1 MFSLIVFSITMM
13 SVLNANFSA
22 LFSGEEARGGWDVT
36 VDTNRNNP
44 VPDLAAALRDEGTFD
59 PGVIAEAARTTGNL
73 GVQEARVTGNGD
85 WQRYPVRAGDD
96 AFFAANQAKLDLR
109 ARGYASD
116 REVFEAVR
124 TQPNLALIDILAVPN
139 NGNVGAGPD
148 LFKLTGLT
156 TSDKEFDPITVEV
169 RDPVTGRQGTLTVI
183 GVFSSKIPQRVLFG
197 LYTNE
202 RSYAAIFGPPEYRRF
217 YLRLQPGANGEA
229 VAKGIKA
236 ALVTRGV
243 QARSIATDID
253 EQMRLGRGF
262 NRIFQAF
269 MGLGL
274 FVGIAALGVIAFRS
288 VVERRQQIG
297 MLRALG
303 YQRGTVALTFVL
315 ESSFVALM
323 GILSGVVGAAILARN
338 LFNSDAFTGTSRTGF
353 SFFIPWGEVVV
364 FVAIAYLCALL
375 MTWWPSRGAARVPVA
390 EALRYE

>member
-1 MFSLIVFSITMM
+1 
-13 SVLNANFSA
+13 
-22 LFSGEEARGGWDVT
+22 
-36 VDTNRNNP
+36 
-44 VPDLAAALRDEGTFD
+44 
-59 PGVIAEAARTTGNL
+59 
-73 GVQEARVTGNGD
+73 
-85 WQRYPVRAGDD
+85 
-96 AFFAANQAKLDLR
+96 
-109 ARGYASD
+109 
-116 REVFEAVR
+116 
-124 TQPNLALIDILAVPN
+124 
-139 NGNVGAGPD
+139 
-148 LFKLTGLT
+148 
-156 TSDKEFDPITVEV
+156 
-169 RDPVTGRQGTLTVI
+169 
-183 GVFSSKIPQRVLFG
+183 
-197 LYTNE
+197 
-202 RSYAAIFGPPEYRRF
+202 
-217 YLRLQPGANGEA
+217 
-229 VAKGIKA
+229 
-236 ALVTRGV
+236 
-243 QARSIATDID
+243 
-253 EQMRLGRGF
+253 MRLGRGF